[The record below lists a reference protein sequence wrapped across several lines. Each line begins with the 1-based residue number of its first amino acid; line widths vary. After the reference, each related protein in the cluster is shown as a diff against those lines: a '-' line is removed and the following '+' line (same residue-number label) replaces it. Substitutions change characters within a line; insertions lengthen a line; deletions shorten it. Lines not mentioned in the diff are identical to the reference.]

1 MAGSYAH
8 APWCVENGQ
17 GGHEMPV
24 IRQRLAHAHK
34 DKIIHPLAGDGFGL
48 EDLFDNFRWLQ
59 VARQP
64 VQAAGAELALHGA
77 TDLGGDAEGVAVGS
91 FSIQSG
97 VGWDDDGL
105 DEPAIGQLEE
115 EFPSRV
121 ARSLRAHCLQR
132 TQGE

>member
-1 MAGSYAH
+1 MASSDAH
-8 APWCVENGQ
+8 APWSVQNRQ
-17 GGHEMPV
+17 SGHEMPV

-34 DKIIHPLAGDGFGL
+34 DKIVHPLAGDGFGL

-64 VQAAGAELALHGA
+64 VQAAGTELALHGA

-105 DEPAIGQLEE
+105 DESAIGQLKK
-115 EFPSRV
+115 EFAGRV
-121 ARSLRAHCLQR
+121 ARSLSAHRL
-132 TQGE
+132 